1 MTIILRDSLNGQY
14 YSISQTWCAEVSE
27 AMVFAS
33 VQEAALMANEKN
45 LASVQ
50 VVMHYEDPRC
60 DLALPLDLCLPDIH
74 GASRDGQN
82 PRHAR

>member
-1 MTIILRDSLNGQY
+1 MTIILRHTLTGHY
-14 YSISQTWCAEVSE
+14 YSTSQTWSADVSE

-33 VQEAALMANEKN
+33 VEEAALMANEKD

-60 DLALPLDLCLPDIH
+60 DLALPLDLCLSDVH
-74 GASRDGQN
+74 GATTK
-82 PRHAR
+82 RHITRRAR